1 MSNRAKEIAAIM
13 ATYEP
18 GQVWEVK
25 GRHSVYWVTCH
36 EEPWWDWHVND
47 YRRKP
52 EPKLRP
58 WRTEEVPVGALHN
71 WCGFVSVILAA
82 HDNKMFFLNRNGEV
96 TYNYLDVGAVNGGKF
111 SIDNGKTWHPCGVLE
126 QA

>member
-18 GQVWEVK
+18 GQVWQLS
-25 GRHSVYWVTCH
+25 GTGDYWAPIDG
-36 EEPWWDWHVND
+36 EPCWDWSRFT

-52 EPKLRP
+52 EPKLREF
-58 WRTEEVPVGALHN
+58 TDKTVPRDAWFRFNGGGLERRAVTIRPDG
-71 WCGFVSVILAA
+71 VILGCCTSVTTFAA
-82 HDNKMFFLNRNGEV
+82 LLKEWSHSL
-96 TYNYLDVGAVNGGKF
+96 
-111 SIDNGKTWHPCGVLE
+111 DNGKTWHPCGVLE